1 MEKSEMADPQR
12 ACLVYVAA
20 TQNNRAPVRAE
31 LEDARFEV
39 CEVMAEIEDARGA
52 QAGTKDLPPT
62 LAACLR
68 QAQLCVFLLPEDE
81 KADGLI
87 GAAAAEA
94 QACDKRTIGVV
105 AGARERYPEALD
117 DLAQAMV
124 RVGSGKLSE
133 AVRGEEIWEAP
144 GGGPTPKRDARNVK
158 CQ

>member
-1 MEKSEMADPQR
+1 MADPRR

-20 TQNNRAPVRAE
+20 TQGNRAQVRAE
-31 LEDARFEV
+31 LEQAGFAV
-39 CEVMAEIEDARGA
+39 CEVLAAVDDARAA
-52 QAGTKDLPPT
+52 QAGAGDLPPA

-68 QAQLCVFLLPEDE
+68 DAQLCVFLLPEDE

-94 QACDKRTIGVV
+94 QAGGKRIIGVV

-117 DLAQAMV
+117 DFARAMV
-124 RVGSGKLSE
+124 RVGSGRLGE
-133 AVRGEEIWEAP
+133 AVSGVEVWEAP
-144 GGGPTPKRDARNVK
+144 GGGPIAKRDARNVK